1 MHLFAAALF
10 NLIALVAPTMLV
22 DTFVGTS
29 GTPAGGPIDTFPGA
43 DTPFG
48 MVQWSPD
55 TPSGNAGGGYEYSDR
70 QITGFSLTHLSG
82 PGCSVFG
89 DFGVLPA
96 VGAIAGDPAGIEQPF
111 SHASEQSAPGW
122 YAVSVGN
129 PAIRTELSATTRTGI
144 ARFTFPQTAQA
155 NVIINAASNQAGV
168 SDSSVRVD
176 GPAEVSGSASSGFF
190 CGMPDRYNVY
200 FVAQFDRPFRQY
212 ATFEDSGVSPQSA
225 SASGPASG
233 LVLTFD
239 ATNRQSVKMKVGVS
253 FVSVAGAHANLE
265 AENRGWSLLAVRDR
279 GTEAW
284 NGFLDRIAI
293 TGGTTEQQRTFYSAF
308 YHALLHPNVISDV
321 TGLYVGFDGKTHRVK
336 PGHNEYAN
344 FSDWDIY
351 RTEAPL
357 LGLIAPGEA
366 SDMMQSLV
374 DAYEQSGWLPRWPL
388 VNGPSSVMGGD
399 SIVPVIAGAYA
410 FGARGFDARAALAAS
425 VKGATSTQPP
435 AAQGWY
441 YERWELHD
449 EYLRR
454 GYVVNTHTT
463 SVSPVP
469 NGASETLEYALDDFS
484 IARLA
489 QALGDLRTAAEFTRR
504 SANWATLFNGAT
516 GWIAGRDADGAFM
529 QAPLTENG
537 QSGFQEGNAAQYTW
551 MVPQDLRDLIA
562 AMGGTRAAAAKLD
575 AFFAQLDAGPDK
587 PYAWLGNEPSLGS
600 PWVYLSL
607 GEPWKAQDVVRRSL
621 LTLYGDT
628 PWGLPGNDDLGTMS
642 AWYLWCAIGLYPQ
655 NPAVRYL
662 DVGAP
667 LFSSVT
673 LRAPGGPTIEI
684 QAPQAGSDDPYVQGV
699 TVNGRASNDSWVAL
713 PNRGTLRLDFT
724 LGTAANTRWA
734 SEPDS
739 APPAYASSRPELP
752 ASTAAMLTGPAGNV
766 ELRAGG
772 SAALELQV
780 TNRTGAPA
788 ASLAWHATLPSGLRL
803 DSERGTIELEP
814 GASRALALRVL
825 ADPLARGGY
834 YDVRFDATAANGA
847 RLEHLDVP
855 VRVTRAGT
863 LPAIAYATNRF
874 GNSVSPIDLA
884 TGATAAEIA
893 VGEDARAAVL
903 SADAARL
910 YVADAGDN
918 AVSVVDT
925 SAGRSIA
932 KVKVGNDPFALALEP
947 GGKTLWVANGD
958 DGTIQAIDTASL
970 QTGPPLRVGSAP
982 RGIAIAPD
990 GSRLYTANSRGNS
1003 ITAVD
1008 LHTRKV
1014 LGEYRV
1020 GARPWAL
1027 AIAPDGARLYVA
1039 ETASSEVT
1047 PVDLTGSLRALPA
1060 IPVGVYPVAIA
1071 ISPDGRLAYVAN
1083 HANSTITPIDLQR
1096 GVALAPIEVGGA
1108 PAGIAFT
1115 RDGAT
1120 AIVVTSR
1127 DNTAAFVDVR
1137 SGRMRRSILLGN
1149 GPYAI
1154 AAP

>member
-1 MHLFAAALF
+1 
-10 NLIALVAPTMLV
+10 
-22 DTFVGTS
+22 
-29 GTPAGGPIDTFPGA
+29 
-43 DTPFG
+43 
-48 MVQWSPD
+48 
-55 TPSGNAGGGYEYSDR
+55 
-70 QITGFSLTHLSG
+70 
-82 PGCSVFG
+82 
-89 DFGVLPA
+89 
-96 VGAIAGDPAGIEQPF
+96 
-111 SHASEQSAPGW
+111 
-122 YAVSVGN
+122 
-129 PAIRTELSATTRTGI
+129 
-144 ARFTFPQTAQA
+144 
-155 NVIINAASNQAGV
+155 
-168 SDSSVRVD
+168 
-176 GPAEVSGSASSGFF
+176 
-190 CGMPDRYNVY
+190 
-200 FVAQFDRPFRQY
+200 
-212 ATFEDSGVSPQSA
+212 
-225 SASGPASG
+225 
-233 LVLTFD
+233 
-239 ATNRQSVKMKVGVS
+239 
-253 FVSVAGAHANLE
+253 
-265 AENRGWSLLAVRDR
+265 
-279 GTEAW
+279 
-284 NGFLDRIAI
+284 
-293 TGGTTEQQRTFYSAF
+293 
-308 YHALLHPNVISDV
+308 
-321 TGLYVGFDGKTHRVK
+321 
-336 PGHNEYAN
+336 
-344 FSDWDIY
+344 
-351 RTEAPL
+351 
-357 LGLIAPGEA
+357 
-366 SDMMQSLV
+366 
-374 DAYEQSGWLPRWPL
+374 
-388 VNGPSSVMGGD
+388 MGGD

-410 FGARGFDARAALAAS
+410 FGARAFDARAALAAS

-435 AAQGWY
+435 PAQGWY

-484 IARLA
+484 ISRLA
-489 QALGDLRTAAEFTRR
+489 QALGDRRTAAEFMRR
-504 SANWATLFNGAT
+504 SANWATLFNDAT

-551 MVPQDLRDLIA
+551 MVPQDLPDLIA
-562 AMGGTRAAAAKLD
+562 AMGGPRAAAAKLD

-655 NPAVRYL
+655 NPAARYL

-667 LFSSVT
+667 LFPSVT

-684 QAPQAGSDDPYVQGV
+684 QAPQAGSDDPYVQRV
-699 TVNGRASNDSWVAL
+699 AVNGHASNDSWVAL

-734 SEPDS
+734 SAPGS
-739 APPAYASSRPELP
+739 APPAYASSRLELP

-766 ELRAGG
+766 ELRAGS
-772 SAALELQV
+772 SAAFELQLS
-780 TNRTGAPA
+780 NRTGAPA
-788 ASLAWHATLPSGLRL
+788 ASLAWHATPPSGLRL
-803 DSERGTIELEP
+803 DSERGTTELEP

-825 ADPLARGGY
+825 ADSQVRGGY
-834 YDVRFDATAANGA
+834 YVVRFDATAANGA

-855 VRVTRAGT
+855 VRVTRAGA

-874 GNSVSPIDLA
+874 GSSVSPIDLT

-958 DGTIQAIDTASL
+958 DGTIQAIDTATL
-970 QTGPPLRVGSAP
+970 QTSPPLRVGSAP
-982 RGIAIAPD
+982 RGMAIAPD

-1014 LGEYRV
+1014 LGEFRV

-1027 AIAPDGARLYVA
+1027 AIAPDGTRLYVA

-1047 PVDLTGSLRALPA
+1047 PVRPHGRAPRVTSDSRRRLSRRHCDLTRWTARLRRQSRQLDDHADRSAAGNRARADRRRRRARGHRVYARRRHGDRGDVARQYCGLRRRPQRTRAALDLAGQRPVRDRRALTPPRASALRRPSRRVAGLRRHRGTSPVRPA
-1060 IPVGVYPVAIA
+1060 RTASRP
-1071 ISPDGRLAYVAN
+1071 R
-1083 HANSTITPIDLQR
+1083 
-1096 GVALAPIEVGGA
+1096 
-1108 PAGIAFT
+1108 T
-1115 RDGAT
+1115 RRNRRT
-1120 AIVVTSR
+1120 AR
-1127 DNTAAFVDVR
+1127 WP
-1137 SGRMRRSILLGN
+1137 RRS
-1149 GPYAI
+1149 ASRRR
-1154 AAP
+1154 AF